1 MLQCAMRVKRADRNL
16 LPCDSPFARGWGGV
30 YDPPMPEPKPIRLL
44 PDHVANKI
52 AAGEVVERPA
62 SVLKELIENALDAG
76 ATEIEVELLG
86 GGRRLI
92 RVTDNGSGMS
102 RDDALMSV
110 ERHATSKIRDV
121 DDIER
126 VHTLG
131 FRGEALAAIASVSRF
146 ELTTRPH
153 DDLSGTTLSIAA
165 GRMNQVSEAG
175 APPGTSIL
183 VRNLFFNVPARRK
196 FLRTDQTELA
206 HARQVFLVHALAH
219 PQAGFRLVVEE
230 KEVYRLA
237 AGATL
242 DERIRQLFGARL
254 LESLRPVQYE
264 DIEARV
270 GGYAGLGRISRADRN
285 EQYIFVNGRA
295 ASAAVVGHAIRE
307 AYNTIIPKGRHPVL
321 FLFIDVDPEQV
332 DVNVHPTKKEV
343 RFRRTR
349 EVRDAVMKALDGA
362 LREEQGRVGPAPTPW
377 TPPLS
382 TGLASDRV
390 EVPRIRI
397 ADLPELQPFAY
408 PREEEEPPADAD
420 RPPEDTRPGTRIEP
434 VDDEAIGSAPWSWC
448 RILGQAGGLYVVME
462 TDGGMVLMDP
472 HAAHE
477 RVLFERF
484 MKQLL
489 RRNVRSQ
496 GLLVPES
503 VDLSPQDMECVQQH
517 MDLLREMGFGI
528 AEFGGDTVLVDALP
542 SCLGNVSATS
552 VLGQVAR
559 SLEEAGPR
567 GGTERFAEERVAKAA
582 CKAAVKAND
591 LLKVEEIE
599 QLVVDLARA
608 DMPYTCP
615 HGRPTIIFMSY
626 RELNRKFGRE

>member
-1 MLQCAMRVKRADRNL
+1 M
-16 LPCDSPFARGWGGV
+16 
-30 YDPPMPEPKPIRLL
+30 PIRLL

-62 SVLKELIENALDAG
+62 SVLKELMENALDAG

-131 FRGEALAAIASVSRF
+131 FRGEALAAISSVSRF
-146 ELTTRPH
+146 ELTTRPQ
-153 DDLSGTTLSIAA
+153 DALSGTTFAIAA
-165 GRMNQVSEAG
+165 GRMTQVTEAG

-219 PQAGFRLVVEE
+219 PETGFRLVVEE

-237 AGATL
+237 PGATL

-254 LESLRPVQYE
+254 LESLKPVRYA
-264 DIEARV
+264 DIEAHV
-270 GGYAGLGRISRADRN
+270 SGYAGLARISRADRN
-285 EQYIFVNGRA
+285 EQYIFVNGRPAGA
-295 ASAAVVGHAIRE
+295 AIIGHAIRE
-307 AYNTIIPKGRHPVL
+307 AYNTILPKGRHPVL
-321 FLFIDVDPEQV
+321 FLFLEVDPEQV

-343 RFRRTR
+343 RFRHPR
-349 EVRDAVMKALDGA
+349 EVRDAVMKALDTA
-362 LREEQGRVGPAPTPW
+362 LREEGAAAENRTAPWSTPAPAQDGR
-377 TPPLS
+377 L
-382 TGLASDRV
+382 

-397 ADLPELQPFAY
+397 ADLPQLQPFAY
-408 PREEEEPPADAD
+408 PREEGEAPASGE
-420 RPPEDTRPGTRIEP
+420 RPPGIESGGNTMMPETEDE
-434 VDDEAIGSAPWSWC
+434 VNAAPWNWC
-448 RILGQAGGLYVVME
+448 RIMGQAGGLYVVME

-489 RRNVRSQ
+489 RGSVRSQ

-517 MDLLREMGFGI
+517 MDLLRQMGFGM

-542 SCLGNVSATS
+542 ACLGNVSATS